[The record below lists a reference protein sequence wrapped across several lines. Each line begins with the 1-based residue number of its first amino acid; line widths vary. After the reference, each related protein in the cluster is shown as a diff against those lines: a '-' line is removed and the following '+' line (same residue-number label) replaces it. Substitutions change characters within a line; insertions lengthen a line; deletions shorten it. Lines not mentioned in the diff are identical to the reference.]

1 MNDLT
6 QAKLQKLQEQRDLS
20 DRLNTV
26 LTKEGGLIQSST
38 ASPPPPPHREG
49 AVAAA
54 HCDTMQT

>member
-38 ASPPPPPHREG
+38 ASPPPPPTGRG
-49 AVAAA
+49 R
-54 HCDTMQT
+54 